1 MPAVFAFFTRFA
13 AKGPISLL
21 IAVALCVA
29 LWLWGDRVALLKP
42 WRLHLIVIIA
52 IAWVCYAA
60 WLGWSAWSRRRRMA
74 AVLAAPAGELLS
86 SNPLEA
92 LDRQFAAAA
101 QAMEGTKLS
110 RAALDALPW
119 YLMLGPPGSGKTAAL
134 RESGLNFPH
143 VGLGYRA
150 HAGAGGTRSC
160 DFWFA
165 EQGVFVDTA
174 GGYATEAVRQGE
186 WSWLLTLLA
195 KRSARSRP
203 LSGVVVVVAITEL
216 LALSEDQVDDYA
228 QALRDRLDEMT
239 VRLGLSLPVYLLF
252 SKCDLLHGFSE
263 FFAQSS
269 LSDRMQVWGTS
280 VEPNEFARGS
290 VRDRVDAE
298 CRRLYDALRTR
309 RVEALSQERSRDEQQ
324 RALLFPIQ
332 FTLLQSRLGLF
343 IEPLVRTNP
352 FQDSAQLRGF
362 YFTSAAQSGTPVDL
376 TANLLGRAF
385 ADIATPTPLTAAEQ
399 RAFFLN
405 GVFAQVLP
413 PDRTLARPSRQA
425 LAHNRRLQ
433 GLLAAASLVLGT
445 ALGVWW
451 LVGYNRGAKALAQLP
466 QAEAAFKLV
475 GADRAKGL
483 QALDGLRVRLQDIS
497 GSAGIPAP
505 LRIGMAA
512 GPDVAALAQKA
523 YVQRLRDWLQRP
535 FAERLRGELVARLR
549 QGDKTLRHYEL
560 LYDLHRGHLMLSGVI
575 PLERPL
581 IERLLID
588 QGRWTRAVD
597 GTGEAPTVTPDANEE
612 LANRQLLFAL
622 TSLPLAQWG
631 LTPDRPLIETLNR
644 ELKEAH
650 WIPLSSVEIV
660 RGGASLYPAI
670 GRSSLVA
677 GGGVALIALDHE
689 INGLYSQ
696 AGWDSFVAPAV
707 RDSAAKLS
715 RKFADLGID
724 LSSDQVA
731 ARLRDQYVSDHARAW
746 RSLALK
752 LGITPFSDLSAAV
765 EQLAVLGG
773 PVSPYREAFATIWR
787 SQVISLGGND
797 IRNAP
802 TDQLDWLDAALKPLG
817 AFQLTL
823 AAYTTAKPAGT
834 RLADPAALDQL
845 LAAFVV
851 ADQAVMTAL
860 ESAPDPELRKSV
872 ARALRQ
878 ALGSARQQL
887 ERDLYVETVTAA
899 AAHLRL
905 DHAQALVAA
914 LDAVPSSYPQ
924 QWQKLVEGTAI
935 SECGD
940 LEQATAKL
948 AFLASPQSPLR
959 HLLRAAWQGQG
970 VVGSTPPPPAAWL
983 DQCLGAVQS
992 AQAACAALSAADP
1005 QARLFDG
1012 AALKQFAEVMNGAQ
1026 ASISRSL
1033 SVVDQPV
1040 LFRSANRLFTEVLD
1054 QARHC
1059 AVNTLSED
1067 ANRLWRER
1075 FHDSFSADC
1084 ANRFPFAS
1092 DGEQLDPQVF
1102 ARLFGAKSGSLWSI
1116 ATALQNTAAITVM
1129 GRPLLPLSPATREAL
1144 ASAQRLKGL
1153 LYATGGEPGDVLGV
1167 PLTVRFLQRAG
1178 INDMRLTAGGAS
1190 VGLYD
1195 TPDRTARLRWTQ
1207 DGPASSQLSIIV
1219 EDDRRLS
1226 VSFNDQPWSLLRLIA
1241 SGKPVPH
1248 PQGGVL
1254 LTWELGDAARLY
1266 VAQVVLEIALPEG
1279 ERLLTDGLLAPLNL
1293 PALVVP

>member
-1 MPAVFAFFTRFA
+1 MPAVFAFFVRFA

-21 IAVALCVA
+21 IAIVLCVA
-29 LWLWGDRVALLKP
+29 LWYWGDRVALLSP
-42 WRLHLIVIIA
+42 WRLHLIVLIA
-52 IAWVCYAA
+52 VAWVLYAS
-60 WLGWSAWSRRRRMA
+60 WLAWSAWSRRRRMA
-74 AVLAAPAGELLS
+74 AVLAAPVGEILP
-86 SNPLEA
+86 SNPLDA

-165 EQGVFVDTA
+165 EQGVFVDTC
-174 GGYATEAVRQGE
+174 GGYATEATRQGE
-186 WSWLLTLLA
+186 WAWLLALLA
-195 KRSARSRP
+195 KRTSRAQP
-203 LSGVVVVVAITEL
+203 LSGVVVVVAITDL

-228 QALRDRLDEMT
+228 QALRDRLDELT
-239 VRLGLSLPVYLLF
+239 ARLGLSLPVYLMF

-269 LSDRMQVWGTS
+269 LEDRMQVWGTS
-280 VEPNEFARGS
+280 VDPAEFARGS

-298 CRRLYDALRTR
+298 CRKLYDALRTR
-309 RVEALSQERSRDEQQ
+309 RVEALSQERTRDEQQ

-343 IEPLVRTNP
+343 IEPLVRANP
-352 FQDSAQLRGF
+352 FQDSAQVRGF

-376 TANLLGRAF
+376 TANLLGRLI
-385 ADIATPTPLTAAEQ
+385 ADGATPTPLAAGEQ
-399 RAFFLN
+399 RAFFLK
-405 GVFAQVLP
+405 GVFSQVLP
-413 PDRTLARPSRQA
+413 PDRTLARASRQA
-425 LAHNRRLQ
+425 LARNRRLRAM
-433 GLLAAASLVLGT
+433 LAAASLVI
-445 ALGVWW
+445 GVGLCAWW
-451 LVGYNRGAKALAQLP
+451 LVGYRRGAAALAQLP
-466 QAEAAFKLV
+466 KAQAAFALA
-475 GADRAKGL
+475 GADRAAGL
-483 QALDGLRVRLQDIS
+483 KALDGLRLRLQDIS
-497 GSAGIPAP
+497 GSAGIPLP
-505 LRIGMAA
+505 LRAGMAL
-512 GPDVAALAQKA
+512 GPDVAQRAQQA

-549 QGDKTLRHYEL
+549 QGDKTLRNYEV

-575 PLERPL
+575 PLERAV
-581 IERLLID
+581 IDRLLVD
-588 QGRWTRAVD
+588 QGRWTRAVE
-597 GTGEAPTVTPDANEE
+597 GTVEAPTVTADANEAI
-612 LANRQLLFAL
+612 ANQQLVFAL

-660 RGGASLYPAI
+660 RGGGSLYPAI

-677 GGGVALIALDHE
+677 GGGVALIALEHE

-707 RDSAAKLS
+707 RDSSRQLS

-724 LSSDQVA
+724 LGSEQVA
-731 ARLRDQYVSDHARAW
+731 SRLRDQYVTDYIRAW

-752 LGITPFSDLSAAV
+752 LGITPFSDLSDAV

-802 TDQLDWLDAALKPLG
+802 TDQLDWLDAALKPIG
-817 AFQLTL
+817 TFQITL

-860 ESAPDPELRKSV
+860 ETAPDPDLRKSV
-872 ARALRQ
+872 GRALRQ

-887 ERDLYVETVTAA
+887 ERELYVETVTAA
-899 AAHLRL
+899 AAHMRL
-905 DHAQALVAA
+905 DHAQALVTA
-914 LDAVPSSYPQ
+914 LNAVPSSYPQ
-924 QWQKLVEGTAI
+924 QWQKLVEGAAL
-935 SECGD
+935 SECGN
-940 LEQATAKL
+940 LEQASAKL

-959 HLLRAAWQGQG
+959 HLLRSAWQGQG
-970 VVGSTPPPPAAWL
+970 VVGAAPPAPAGWL
-983 DQCLGAVQS
+983 DQCLTAVQA
-992 AQAACAALSAADP
+992 AQGACAALSSADP
-1005 QARLFDG
+1005 QQRLFDT
-1012 AALKQFAEVMNGAQ
+1012 ASLKKFADTMNSAQ
-1026 ASISRSL
+1026 ASISSAL
-1033 SVVDQPV
+1033 SAVDQPV
-1040 LFRSANRLFTEVLD
+1040 LFRSANRLFTDVLD

-1059 AVNTLSED
+1059 AVNTMSED
-1067 ANRLWRER
+1067 ANRLWREG
-1075 FHDSFSADC
+1075 FYDAYTTQC
-1084 ANRFPFAS
+1084 AKRFPFTTEAEA
-1092 DGEQLDPQVF
+1092 EQLEPQVF
-1102 ARLFGAKSGSLWSI
+1102 ARLFGGKSGSLWRI
-1116 ATALQNTAAITVM
+1116 AAALEASAAITVL

-1144 ASAQRLKGL
+1144 VAAQRLKGL
-1153 LYATGGEPGDVLGV
+1153 LYRSDSADVLGV
-1167 PLTVRFLQRAG
+1167 PLAVRFLQRAG

-1195 TPDRTARLRWTQ
+1195 TPDRTARLMWTQ
-1207 DGPASSQLSIIV
+1207 DGPASSQISIIV

-1241 SGKPVPH
+1241 SGRPVPH

-1266 VAQVVLEIALPEG
+1266 VVQVVLEVGLPDG
-1279 ERLLTDGLLAPLNL
+1279 QRLLSTGLLAPLSL
-1293 PALVVP
+1293 PAQVVP